1 MIKKAK
7 EALFVRKINECH
19 GDQKQRFQIV
29 DKLLGRNK
37 TTSLPYFTNPQI
49 MSTLFNEFF
58 CCKNIKYSDS
68 TCHLGVLYG
77 RAGLPSFEHLTSSI

>member
-1 MIKKAK
+1 MIKNAK
-7 EALFVRKINECH
+7 EAFFVRKINECH
-19 GDQKQRFQIV
+19 GDQKKLFQIV

-58 CCKNIKYSDS
+58 VTKISNIGLYLP
-68 TCHLGVLYG
+68 LGSPL
-77 RAGLPSFEHLTSSI
+77 RQRWPALL